1 MDLENARQSIESALL
16 RMRALYLKP
25 VFDEWMILDP
35 AAKHGGV
42 LAYVGPRVESFRP
55 NLSTDVAPLR
65 AMMEGRELNPGD
77 FEFAQD
83 AAGPRHDA
91 IVKIGPKSFLVCN
104 NTAKTMAELRADPQ
118 WLKAQAAFFE
128 LTEKFRAD
136 PLQSVN

>member
-1 MDLENARQSIESALL
+1 MDLETARQHIQSALV

-35 AAKHGGV
+35 NAKPGGV
-42 LAYVGPRVESFRP
+42 LAYTGPRGESFRP
-55 NLSTDVAPLR
+55 QLSADVAPLR
-65 AMMEGRELNPGD
+65 AVVEGRQLTVGD

-83 AAGPRHDA
+83 ATGPRYDA
-91 IVKIGPKSFLVCN
+91 LMKIGASIYLVCN

-128 LTEKFRAD
+128 LSEKFRAD
-136 PLQSVN
+136 PL